1 MTNNESFGRDLSRW
15 LHEEGEHRVPDH
27 LAEVL
32 VETVST
38 RQRPWWSSPE
48 RWLPMQTTLRL
59 APVPRIAWGLLVVL
73 AVVLAL
79 GVAVLAVGSQHRLP
93 PPFGLARNGVI
104 LYGGTDNDIHTLD
117 PTTGATT
124 ALIAGSPADHFPWL
138 SPDGNRFF
146 FLRDSEVTDPVVGTP
161 EPIFMVADIDGSD
174 VRPVSGPLVNVQTA
188 DWSHDGSRIVVS
200 SDVDSK
206 PGITI
211 LTVDGS
217 TAPLR
222 IDTQG
227 MVANFVAF
235 RPGDRELTFRGS
247 KDGAD
252 GIYAVGADGTGLRTI
267 RPPGQGTDWAS
278 LSPDGT
284 KIAYHVWTGYGVI
297 HVVNV
302 DSGQDSIPALD
313 PAPTIVVFDESP
325 VWSPDSKELLFDRY
339 TAPTGTYQ
347 VAIAPAAGGHVVQ
360 MGPAMSTNTGG
371 AGAQFSPDG
380 TKVIAYYY
388 ADKSTWMLD
397 PSGLT
402 PPQKLSSTMD
412 DISTWQRLAP

>member
-1 MTNNESFGRDLSRW
+1 M
-15 LHEEGEHRVPDH
+15 
-27 LAEVL
+27 
-32 VETVST
+32 
-38 RQRPWWSSPE
+38 
-48 RWLPMQTTLRL
+48 
-59 APVPRIAWGLLVVL
+59 
-73 AVVLAL
+73 
-79 GVAVLAVGSQHRLP
+79 
-93 PPFGLARNGVI
+93 
-104 LYGGTDNDIHTLD
+104 
-117 PTTGATT
+117 
-124 ALIAGSPADHFPWL
+124 
-138 SPDGNRFF
+138 
-146 FLRDSEVTDPVVGTP
+146 
-161 EPIFMVADIDGSD
+161 
-174 VRPVSGPLVNVQTA
+174 
-188 DWSHDGSRIVVS
+188 
-200 SDVDSK
+200 
-206 PGITI
+206 
-211 LTVDGS
+211 
-217 TAPLR
+217 
-222 IDTQG
+222 
-227 MVANFVAF
+227 
-235 RPGDRELTFRGS
+235 
-247 KDGAD
+247 
-252 GIYAVGADGTGLRTI
+252 
-267 RPPGQGTDWAS
+267 
-278 LSPDGT
+278 
-284 KIAYHVWTGYGVI
+284 WTGYGVI